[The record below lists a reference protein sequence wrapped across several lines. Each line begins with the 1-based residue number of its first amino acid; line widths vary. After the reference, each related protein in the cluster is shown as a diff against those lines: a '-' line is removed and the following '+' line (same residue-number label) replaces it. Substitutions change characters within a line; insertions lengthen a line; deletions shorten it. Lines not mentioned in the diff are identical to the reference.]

1 MYKLVNNANIDTEK
15 YQQVFDEFFPYAKEK
30 LGFDTDFTVTFETD
44 PENAKKFFAG
54 TAHYSPATNT
64 ISVYVDQ
71 RHPKDVLRS
80 VAHELVHHSQNCR
93 GEFDGGIETAE
104 GYAQND
110 PHLSEMEDEA
120 YLLGNRLVR
129 DYEDGKKTKTIRFGE
144 QGASVAGKPKKGESK
159 RMKAK
164 RKSFKS
170 RDRKNIKRG
179 RTSAAYWANK
189 VKW

>member
-30 LGFDTDFTVTFETD
+30 LGFDADFTVNFETD

-54 TAHYSPATNT
+54 TAHYSPDTNT

-93 GEFDGGIETAE
+93 GEFDSGIETAE

-110 PHLSEMEDEA
+110 PHLSKMEDEA

-129 DYEDGKKTKTIRFGE
+129 DYEDGKKTKNE
-144 QGASVAGKPKKGESK
+144 KLYEALK
-159 RMKAK
+159 
-164 RKSFKS
+164 
-170 RDRKNIKRG
+170 IKFIG
-179 RTSAAYWANK
+179 DKQW
-189 VKW
+189 